1 LSVKRTQV
9 LLCLL
14 LLSILSGR
22 AVAQDSA
29 ILEFEPKVGAI
40 GARVLIKTSL
50 PEGATVRFGNR
61 PIQVLREA
69 RGSSFFVPP
78 GSATSFIEVRRNG
91 RSVAKSA
98 VPFVVSG
105 TSLVSTPKLLGLK
118 EAIDVFGYTEQRPE
132 GGTKPEQTVRQI
144 LKLDDEEILT
154 IGQAAPSRLGP
165 SVDMGDASSSATRG
179 MGAPGFL
186 ITARP
191 AKKKVVLPTPTPSD

>member
-1 LSVKRTQV
+1 
-9 LLCLL
+9 
-14 LLSILSGR
+14 
-22 AVAQDSA
+22 
-29 ILEFEPKVGAI
+29 VGAI

-69 RGSSFFVPP
+69 RGWSFFIPP
-78 GSATSFIEVRRNG
+78 GSTTSFIEVRRDG

-118 EAIDVFGYTEQRPE
+118 AAIDVFGYTEPRPE
-132 GGTKPEQTVRQI
+132 GGEKPEYKVRAL

-154 IGQAAPSRLGP
+154 IGQSAPSRLGP
-165 SVDMGDASSSATRG
+165 TVDMWDASSASTRG
-179 MGAPGFL
+179 MGGVGFL

-191 AKKKVVLPTPTPSD
+191 AKKKVVLPTPTPSE